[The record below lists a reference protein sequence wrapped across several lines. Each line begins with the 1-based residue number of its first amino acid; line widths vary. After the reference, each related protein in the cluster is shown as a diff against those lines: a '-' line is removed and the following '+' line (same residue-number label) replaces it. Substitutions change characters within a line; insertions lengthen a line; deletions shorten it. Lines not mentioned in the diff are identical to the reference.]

1 MQLVGSGGLLVQS
14 QIVNN
19 AGCALFDCVQDIPD
33 GRFLTKPKVNKH
45 EFAFPGLVNCGHC
58 GCALVAE
65 KKGKYIYYQL
75 HPNKGTS
82 CCRKLMIPTLGRLSS
97 AVR

>member
-65 KKGKYIYYQL
+65 KKGKYIY
-75 HPNKGTS
+75 HHCT
-82 CCRKLMIPTLGRLSS
+82 PTKERR
-97 AVR
+97 VVEN